1 MKNYDEMYQ
10 SVLSKYDEYL
20 EKKRKR
26 IRIIKRTAPVL
37 ACFCLTIVFGVG
49 YWDHFKNLP
58 HIPVQPNIIEETTIE
73 RPETTTTASTDTNTT
88 VSSLTPSEP
97 ASTTAATTNSHTDR
111 MTTTASKQTQ
121 TVTTVVTDATEAQK
135 TEQIVKQTETQ
146 APATTPSVTYTQPVT
161 EPPVVTTEEPSTTTV
176 IANIKE
182 IKFGYDDGSDIG
194 GHHKESV
201 SQKIIMKCMS
211 FCELSET
218 LTVEVAMADESLQ
231 PIFYDTAPD
240 YEYRIYACNPQNHKD
255 IEDEKFVANEQPKGY
270 KQKYL
275 SDEAA
280 MFDINGEAKNYDL
293 YHQETAIIDFSNYEV
308 GESGCISFVFL
319 AVYSEDPLHPSY
331 MGSEQYMYYYVGE
344 KGTSISNLS
353 IEDAIENYQAV
364 TMS

>member
-26 IRIIKRTAPVL
+26 IRTFKRTAPVL
-37 ACFCLTIVFGVG
+37 ACFCLTIALGVG

-58 HIPVQPNIIEETTIE
+58 HIPVQPNIIEESTIE
-73 RPETTTTASTDTNTT
+73 KPDTTTTSTDANTT
-88 VSSLTPSEP
+88 VSSETPSEP
-97 ASTTAATTNSHTDR
+97 ASTTAPTTNSQTDR
-111 MTTTASKQTQ
+111 MTTTAGVQTQ
-121 TVTTVVTDATEAQK
+121 TVTTVVTDATETPT
-135 TEQIVKQTETQ
+135 TEQVVKQTETQ

-161 EPPVVTTEEPSTTTV
+161 DPPVVTTEEPPTTMV

-194 GHHKESV
+194 GHQKPSAP
-201 SQKIIMKCMS
+201 QKIVMKCMS
-211 FCELSET
+211 FCELGDA

-275 SDEAA
+275 SDKAA
-280 MFDINGEAKNYDL
+280 MFDINGDAKNYDL

-308 GESGCISFVFL
+308 GESGCIAFVFL
-319 AVYSEDPLHPSY
+319 AVYAEDPLHPSY

-353 IEDAIENYQAV
+353 IEDAIEYYQAV

>member
-1 MKNYDEMYQ
+1 M
-10 SVLSKYDEYL
+10 
-20 EKKRKR
+20 
-26 IRIIKRTAPVL
+26 
-37 ACFCLTIVFGVG
+37 GVG
-49 YWDHFKNLP
+49 YWDHFKNLS
-58 HIPVQPNIIEETTIE
+58 HIPVQPNIIEEPTIE
-73 RPETTTTASTDTNTT
+73 RPETTTTASTDANTT
-88 VSSLTPSEP
+88 VSLGNLSEP
-97 ASTTAATTNSHTDR
+97 ASTTAPTTNQQTDR

-121 TVTTVVTDATEAQK
+121 TVTTVVTDATETPT
-135 TEQIVKQTETQ
+135 TEQVVKQAETQ
-146 APATTPSVTYTQPVT
+146 APATTPSVTYKQPVTESPATTPSVTYTQPVT
-161 EPPVVTTEEPSTTTV
+161 DPPVVTTEEPPTTTV

-182 IKFGYDDGSDIG
+182 IKFGYDDSSDIG
-194 GHHKESV
+194 GHQKESA
-201 SQKIIMKCMS
+201 SQKIVMKCMS
-211 FCELSET
+211 FCDLGET
-218 LTVEVAMADESLQ
+218 LTVEVVMADKSLQ

-255 IEDEKFVANEQPKGY
+255 IEDEKFFANEQPKGY

-280 MFDINGEAKNYDL
+280 MFDINGDAKNYDL
-293 YHQETAIIDFSNYEV
+293 YHQETAIIDFSNYKV